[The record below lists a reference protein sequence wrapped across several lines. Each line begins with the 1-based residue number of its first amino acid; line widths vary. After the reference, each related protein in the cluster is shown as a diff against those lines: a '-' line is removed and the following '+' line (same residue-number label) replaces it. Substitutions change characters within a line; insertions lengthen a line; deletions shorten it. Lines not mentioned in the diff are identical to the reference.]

1 MKNKVFLSAVAV
13 LVLGTVSLVS
23 LAPAVSAEGL
33 ANSDD
38 FSKSFNKFKE
48 EKKNLEKFQ
57 SGFIGSRQGSAYQSQ
72 LLEKNRLVLERA
84 IGTMEKRLTQLEDR
98 IQSRENV
105 YEGIAV
111 GLLNEIQN
119 NLGTLAQVR
128 TRLGTASTTDI
139 LKIIAGELKTYRQG
153 EKNVLRKLIV
163 LSHVGQFENSIIKAA
178 ENRSQRIAER
188 IADLKSDGKNVA
200 ELENLLNQANQ
211 KIAQA
216 KTKLGELKSQINSGG
231 IDISDLSEIQKKLNE
246 IKNLIKETYSLFR
259 EIAVKGNELFGRNN
273 NKNDD
278 NTATSTATSTDDGDD

>member
-1 MKNKVFLSAVAV
+1 MI
-13 LVLGTVSLVS
+13 S

-38 FSKSFNKFKE
+38 FSKFFNKFKE

-72 LLEKNRLVLERA
+72 LLEKNRLVLEKA
-84 IGTMEKRLTQLEDR
+84 IETMEKRLTQLENR

-105 YEGIAV
+105 YEGMAA

-153 EKNVLRKLIV
+153 EKNILRKLIV
-163 LSHVGQFENSIIKAA
+163 LSHVGQFENSIIKTA

-188 IADLKSDGKNVA
+188 IADLKSDGKDVA

-216 KTKLGELKSQINSGG
+216 KTKLIELKNQINSGG
-231 IDISDLSEIQKKLNE
+231 IDISNLSEIQKKLNE
-246 IKNLIKETYSLFR
+246 IKNLIKEAYSFFR
-259 EIAVKGNELFGRNN
+259 EIAVKGNELFGRGHDKNN
-273 NKNDD
+273 D
-278 NTATSTATSTDDGDD
+278 TATSTATSTDDDDD

>member
-13 LVLGTVSLVS
+13 LVLGAVSLIS

-38 FSKSFNKFKE
+38 FSKFFNKFKE

-72 LLEKNRLVLERA
+72 LLEKNRLVLEKA
-84 IGTMEKRLTQLEDR
+84 IETMEKRLTQLENR

-105 YEGIAV
+105 YEGMAA

-153 EKNVLRKLIV
+153 EKNILRKLI
-163 LSHVGQFENSIIKAA
+163 VGQFENSIIKTA

-188 IADLKSDGKNVA
+188 IADLKSDGKDVA

-216 KTKLGELKSQINSGG
+216 KTKLIELKNQINSGG
-231 IDISDLSEIQKKLNE
+231 IDISNLSEIQKKLNE
-246 IKNLIKETYSLFR
+246 IKNLIKEAYSFFR
-259 EIAVKGNELFGRNN
+259 EIAVKGNELFGRGHDKNN
-273 NKNDD
+273 D
-278 NTATSTATSTDDGDD
+278 TATSTATSTDDDDD